1 MFKRLTTL
9 LLLSSVLLTACGAN
23 TKSSDAAA
31 SNSSGI
37 SDMEKFVNE
46 VTGTDGSENPYATLK
61 DGESQYYDMAV
72 DMSKFMWYALYSMTG
87 GIPTG
92 GSILSHSDITP
103 EMAGMMIK
111 IGAYY
116 MPAYFRAEKKASEE
130 NVYYLP
136 VSSVMDFCT
145 ENLGMSAEDAVK
157 ALSYFESDDTYAY
170 FEGGE
175 FGETEPYLTVRSV
188 HLDDKKNV
196 MVIGEL
202 GIKKGDAIVSSV
214 TFGSSFTEENVDSD
228 VFPYLFEYIAIYDE
242 DYEE

>member
-1 MFKRLTTL
+1 MFKRLPA
-9 LLLSSVLLTACGAN
+9 LLLSSLILLTACGTN
-23 TKSSDAAA
+23 VKSSDMAA
-31 SNSSGI
+31 SNSSEI

-72 DMSKFMWYALYSMTG
+72 DMSKFIWYALYSMTG
-87 GIPTG
+87 GIPTE
-92 GSILSHSDITP
+92 GSILSFSDITP
-103 EMAGMMIK
+103 EMAAMMIK

-116 MPAYFRAEKKASEE
+116 MPAYFRAEEKAMEE
-130 NVYYLP
+130 NVYFLP

-145 ENLGMSAEDAVK
+145 ENLGMSTGDAVK
-157 ALSYFESDDTYAY
+157 TLSYFESDDTYAY

-188 HLDDKKNV
+188 HLDDEKNV
-196 MVIGEL
+196 LVIGEL
-202 GIKKGDAIVSSV
+202 GVKKDNAIVSSV

-228 VFPYLFEYIAIYDE
+228 VFPYHFEYIAIYDE